1 LIDKLS
7 IQNLPVF
14 LERKELLQNV
24 NYSLSSNQNGHLN
37 QSNIR
42 INCGCSKGG
51 EPPLFILDGKE
62 ISGDLTNINPQSVES
77 ISVLKHIESTKQYG
91 DKGKNGVI
99 IITMK
104 KVL

>member
-1 LIDKLS
+1 M
-7 IQNLPVF
+7 QNI
-14 LERKELLQNV
+14 
-24 NYSLSSNQNGHLN
+24 NYSQNFKPNGQPTN

-51 EPPLFILDGKE
+51 EPSLYIVDGKE
-62 ISGDLTNINPQSVES
+62 MTGNLQNLDPQAIES
-77 ISVLKHIESTKQYG
+77 INVIKNATSVKQYG